1 MNKFEGS
8 ETNALADTT
17 PPPET
22 PPIFGAV
29 PEFPFEA
36 APERLVLSSEAH
48 SRLSETGSFVD
59 FNGEF
64 ASESLGNGR
73 LVIREVASGE
83 VRVQADVLR
92 DGSPSV
98 HLDARV
104 RESWVVRAAAAH
116 PTSAGASVVRELF
129 RLAEIPHQ
137 STVRVS
143 VAAD

>member
-1 MNKFEGS
+1 MDDFERAGS
-8 ETNALADTT
+8 ALAGG
-17 PPPET
+17 PPPDSI
-22 PPIFGAV
+22 PIFGAV

-48 SRLSETGSFVD
+48 LRLAETNTLGELS
-59 FNGEF
+59 GEF
-64 ASESLGNGR
+64 ASEALGSGR
-73 LVIREVASGE
+73 LVVREVAAGE
-83 VRVQADVLR
+83 VLVQADVLR
-92 DGSPSV
+92 NGSPSV

-104 RESWVVRAAAAH
+104 RESWLVRAAAVDPNA
-116 PTSAGASVVRELF
+116 AGASVVRELF